1 LFLGGVLLTPFSHL
15 GLCLA
20 ILVHGLTS
28 PPSLSDIP
36 SILVCGLT
44 SPPSLSAG
52 PTENAYWPA
61 RPASGVRLERNLGG
75 AVNSLS
81 FRTIPVSIL
90 HGYDSLSIK
99 ALSSHDRTR
108 SHIERKIERERERER
123 EREILTPFPSLSPAL
138 HSFTPPPLPLT
149 RTGTS
154 RNSGPS
160 FDLVSSL

>member
-1 LFLGGVLLTPFSHL
+1 MHLSTILSLPQSREMAWRRTCTCAQTQIRGVLQTKKLFLGGVLLTPFSHL

-20 ILVHGLTS
+20 ILVH
-28 PPSLSDIP
+28 
-36 SILVCGLT
+36 GLT

-90 HGYDSLSIK
+90 NGYDSWSIK
-99 ALSSHDRTR
+99 ALSSHDGTL
-108 SHIERKIERERERER
+108 SHKDIYID
-123 EREILTPFPSLSPAL
+123 SLSIL
-138 HSFTPPPLPLT
+138 LSCSSFLYPSSPP
-149 RTGTS
+149 
-154 RNSGPS
+154 
-160 FDLVSSL
+160 FDKNRHFSQ